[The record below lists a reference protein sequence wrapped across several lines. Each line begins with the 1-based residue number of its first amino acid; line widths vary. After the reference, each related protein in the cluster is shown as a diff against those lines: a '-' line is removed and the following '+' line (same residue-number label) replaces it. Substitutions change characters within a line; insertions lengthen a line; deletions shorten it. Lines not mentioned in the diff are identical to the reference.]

1 MAAGFSNRP
10 GAVIYMPSAI
20 RLSKDQKIMGFY
32 AKHVL
37 PHLLDL
43 AMRNAEQARLRA
55 EWIPQAS
62 GDVLE
67 VGIGSGLNLPFYTR
81 EVRRIYGVDPSLE
94 LQRMARKRAES
105 VPFEV
110 SFLGQSAEGS
120 IPLADSS
127 IDTAVVTWTLCSMAN
142 APQALLEV
150 KRKLKPDGR
159 LLFLEHGR
167 SPDANVASWQDRL
180 TPAWRHIAGGCTLN
194 RKMDELIATAGFR
207 ITELSTGYMRGPRPM
222 TFMYKGFAQPA

>member
-1 MAAGFSNRP
+1 
-10 GAVIYMPSAI
+10 
-20 RLSKDQKIMGFY
+20 MGFY

-43 AMRNAEQARLRA
+43 AMRNEEQARLRA
-55 EWIPQAS
+55 EWIPRAR

-110 SFLGQSAEGS
+110 EFFAQSAEAS

-127 IDTAVVTWTLCSMAN
+127 IDTTVVTWSLCSMAN
-142 APQALLEV
+142 ASQALLEM
-150 KRKLKPDGR
+150 KRILKPEGR

-167 SPDANVASWQDRL
+167 APDSNVAAWQDRI
-180 TPAWRHIAGGCTLN
+180 TPVWRHIAGGCTLN
-194 RKMDELIATAGFR
+194 RKMDELIAQAGFR
-207 ITELSTGYMRGPRPM
+207 ITELTTGYMRGPRPM
-222 TFMYKGFAQPA
+222 TFMYKGFAQRA

>member
-1 MAAGFSNRP
+1 
-10 GAVIYMPSAI
+10 
-20 RLSKDQKIMGFY
+20 MGFY

-43 AMRNAEQARLRA
+43 AMRNEEQSRLRA
-55 EWIPQAS
+55 EWIPHAS

-81 EVRRIYGVDPSLE
+81 EVRRIFGVDPSLE

-110 SFLGQSAEGS
+110 NFFGQSAEGS

-127 IDTAVVTWTLCSMAN
+127 IDTVVVTWTLCSMAN
-142 APQALLEV
+142 ASQALLEI
-150 KRKLKPDGR
+150 KRILKPDGR

-167 SPDANVASWQDRL
+167 APDSKVAAWQDRL
-180 TPAWRHIAGGCTLN
+180 TPVWRHIAGGCTLN
-194 RKMDELIATAGFR
+194 RKMDEVIATAGFR
-207 ITELSTGYMRGPRPM
+207 ITELLTGYMRGPRPM
-222 TFMYKGFAQPA
+222 TFMYKGFAQRAEYRGSQAHGKQKLSSTRQPTL

>member
-1 MAAGFSNRP
+1 
-10 GAVIYMPSAI
+10 
-20 RLSKDQKIMGFY
+20 MGFY

-43 AMRNAEQARLRA
+43 AMRNEEQARLRG
-55 EWIPQAS
+55 EWIPRAR

-110 SFLGQSAEGS
+110 EFFAQSAEAS

-127 IDTAVVTWTLCSMAN
+127 IDTVVVTWSLCSMAN
-142 APQALLEV
+142 APQALLEM
-150 KRKLKPDGR
+150 KRILKPDGR

-167 SPDANVASWQDRL
+167 APDANVASWQDRI
-180 TPAWRHIAGGCTLN
+180 TPVWRHIAGGCTLN
-194 RKMDELIATAGFR
+194 RKMDELIAQAGFR
-207 ITELSTGYMRGPRPM
+207 FSELTSGYMRGPKPM
-222 TFMYKGFAQPA
+222 TYMYKGIAEPGF

>member
-1 MAAGFSNRP
+1 
-10 GAVIYMPSAI
+10 
-20 RLSKDQKIMGFY
+20 MGFY

-43 AMRNAEQARLRA
+43 AMRNEEQARLRA
-55 EWIPQAS
+55 EWIPRAR

-110 SFLGQSAEGS
+110 EFFAQSAEAS

-127 IDTAVVTWTLCSMAN
+127 TDTAVVTWSLCSMAN
-142 APQALLEV
+142 ASQALLEMQ
-150 KRKLKPDGR
+150 RILKPEGR
-159 LLFLEHGR
+159 LLFLEHGCA
-167 SPDANVASWQDRL
+167 PDSNVAAWQDRI
-180 TPAWRHIAGGCTLN
+180 TPVWRHIAGGCTLN
-194 RKMDELIATAGFR
+194 RKMDELIAQAGFR
-207 ITELSTGYMRGPRPM
+207 ITELTTGYMRGPRPM
-222 TFMYKGFAQPA
+222 TFMYKGFAQRA

>member
-1 MAAGFSNRP
+1 
-10 GAVIYMPSAI
+10 
-20 RLSKDQKIMGFY
+20 MGFY

-43 AMRNAEQARLRA
+43 AMRNEEQARLRA
-55 EWIPQAS
+55 EWIPRAR

-110 SFLGQSAEGS
+110 EFFAQSAEAS

-127 IDTAVVTWTLCSMAN
+127 IDTAVVTWSLCSMAN
-142 APQALLEV
+142 ASQALLEM
-150 KRKLKPDGR
+150 KRILKPEGR

-167 SPDANVASWQDRL
+167 APDSNVAAWQDRI
-180 TPAWRHIAGGCTLN
+180 TPVWRHIAGGCTLN
-194 RKMDELIATAGFR
+194 RKMDELIAQAGFR
-207 ITELSTGYMRGPRPM
+207 ITELITGYMRGPRPM
-222 TFMYKGFAQPA
+222 TFMYKGFAQRA

>member
-1 MAAGFSNRP
+1 
-10 GAVIYMPSAI
+10 
-20 RLSKDQKIMGFY
+20 MGFY

-43 AMRNAEQARLRA
+43 AMRNEEQARLRA
-55 EWIPQAS
+55 EWIPRAH
-62 GDVLE
+62 GEVLE

-110 SFLGQSAEGS
+110 EFFAQSAEAS

-127 IDTAVVTWTLCSMAN
+127 TDTAVVTWSLCSMAN
-142 APQALLEV
+142 ASQALLEM
-150 KRKLKPDGR
+150 KRILKPEGR

-167 SPDANVASWQDRL
+167 APDSNVAAWQDRI
-180 TPAWRHIAGGCTLN
+180 TPVWRHIAGGCTLN
-194 RKMDELIATAGFR
+194 RKMDELIAQAGFR
-207 ITELSTGYMRGPRPM
+207 ITELTTGYMRGPRPM
-222 TFMYKGFAQPA
+222 TFMYKGFAQRA

>member
-1 MAAGFSNRP
+1 
-10 GAVIYMPSAI
+10 
-20 RLSKDQKIMGFY
+20 MGFY

-43 AMRNAEQARLRA
+43 AMRNEEQARLRA
-55 EWIPQAS
+55 EWIPRAR

-110 SFLGQSAEGS
+110 EFFAQSAEAS

-127 IDTAVVTWTLCSMAN
+127 TDTAVVTWSLCSMAN
-142 APQALLEV
+142 ASQALLEM
-150 KRKLKPDGR
+150 KRILKPEGR

-167 SPDANVASWQDRL
+167 APDSNVAAWQDRI
-180 TPAWRHIAGGCTLN
+180 TPVWRHIAGGCTLN
-194 RKMDELIATAGFR
+194 RKMDELIAQAGFR
-207 ITELSTGYMRGPRPM
+207 ITELITGYMRGPRPM
-222 TFMYKGFAQPA
+222 TFMYKGFAQRA

>member
-1 MAAGFSNRP
+1 
-10 GAVIYMPSAI
+10 
-20 RLSKDQKIMGFY
+20 MGFY

-43 AMRNAEQARLRA
+43 AMRNEEQARLRA
-55 EWIPQAS
+55 EWIPRAR

-110 SFLGQSAEGS
+110 EFFAQSAEAS

-127 IDTAVVTWTLCSMAN
+127 TDTAVVTWSLCSMAN
-142 APQALLEV
+142 ASQALLEM
-150 KRKLKPDGR
+150 KRILKPEGR

-167 SPDANVASWQDRL
+167 APDSNVAAWQDRI
-180 TPAWRHIAGGCTLN
+180 TPVWRHIAGGCTLN
-194 RKMDELIATAGFR
+194 RKMDELIARAGFR
-207 ITELSTGYMRGPRPM
+207 ITELTTG
-222 TFMYKGFAQPA
+222 